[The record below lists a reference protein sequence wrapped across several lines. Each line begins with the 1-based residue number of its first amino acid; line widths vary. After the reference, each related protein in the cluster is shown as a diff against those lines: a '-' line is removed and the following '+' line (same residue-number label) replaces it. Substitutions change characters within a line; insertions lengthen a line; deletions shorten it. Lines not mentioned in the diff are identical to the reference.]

1 MLETAVSE
9 ALRPVDKADL
19 FKLKFLQNAKL
30 SPDGKRIVYAV
41 THVDEKEDK
50 EYATLWLMDAGT
62 GEARQL
68 TAGTARDAGASWSPD
83 GTRIAFLSTRTGSAQ
98 IFVIPVDGGE
108 ARQVTTLKLGTGGA
122 PVWSPDGQHLAFTAS
137 PLEEARKPELPYRV
151 TRQIYR
157 FNGMEYLDDSKQD
170 IYVVPAS
177 GGEARRLTTDAT
189 QKAGLRWS
197 PDGSEIMYLGML
209 GPDSSGI
216 YPKLYA
222 VNLDGSSRPLVAP
235 EWGDAVSGAWLPDGR
250 VVFIGKPTGRPIG
263 SKPELWLVGR
273 DGQTPECRSEKLRF
287 SVGGGLQPDM
297 PSNEL
302 AATGVLV
309 TKDGKGAYATVQE
322 GGMVH
327 IYRFALEGPESWIA
341 VLSGE
346 RACLL
351 LDVGEAHLLFAESN
365 LLNPLELHIAELDG
379 ADERTL
385 THVNDEFLS
394 GLALPTVE
402 HLLFPGVDGTLI
414 EGWALKPA
422 AGEAPYPTVLY
433 IHGGPHS
440 AFGHMFSFDFHM
452 LAGAGYAVLIVNQR
466 GSTGYG
472 DDFANA
478 ILGDWGNLDYADL
491 MSGVD
496 YAIAQ
501 GISDPD
507 RLGVC
512 GLSGGGNLSSWIVG
526 QTRRFKAAVP
536 ENPVTN
542 WVSFYGVSD
551 IGPWFA
557 VEELGG
563 HPWEIPDVY
572 HRCSPITYAHT
583 CTTPTLLVQCEHD
596 WRCPPEQ
603 SEQFYNTL
611 KVVGCPVE
619 MLRVPNEAHA
629 GCIGGALA
637 ARRAQNDAL
646 LGWMNRWVLGQ
657 A

>member
-1 MLETAVSE
+1 VLEVSE
-9 ALRPVDKADL
+9 STRPVEKDDL
-19 FKLKFLQNAKL
+19 FRFKFLQNAKL
-30 SPDGKRIVYAV
+30 SPDGTKIVYAV
-41 THVDEKEDK
+41 THVDTKEDK
-50 EYATLWLMDAGT
+50 EYSTLWLMDTAT
-62 GEARQL
+62 GAARQL
-68 TAGTARDAGASWSPD
+68 TAGTARDGGASWSPD
-83 GTRIAFLSTRTGSAQ
+83 SKHIAFLSTRSEKPQ

-108 ARQVTTLKLGTGGA
+108 ARQVTTLKQGVGGA
-122 PVWSPDGQHLAFTAS
+122 PAWSPDGQQLAFTAS
-137 PLEEARKPELPYRV
+137 PIEEPRKPELPYRV
-151 TRQIYR
+151 TRNVYR

-170 IYVVPAS
+170 IYIVPVS
-177 GGEARRLTTDAT
+177 GGEVKRLTENAT
-189 QKAGLRWS
+189 QKFGLKWS
-197 PDGSEIMYLGML
+197 PDGSEILYLGML
-209 GPDSSGI
+209 PPDTHRI
-216 YPKLYA
+216 YSKLYTVDLNGNSRA
-222 VNLDGSSRPLVAP
+222 LLDP
-235 EWGDAVSGAWLPDGR
+235 EWGDQTSGDWLPDGR
-250 VVFIGKPTGRPIG
+250 IVFIGKPKDRRIG
-263 SKPELWLVGR
+263 SKTDLWVVGR
-273 DGQTPECRSEKLRF
+273 AGGTPECRTDKLPF
-287 SVGGGLQPDM
+287 NVGGGLQPDF
-297 PSNEL
+297 PAPEL
-302 AATGVLV
+302 GGVGVIATP
-309 TKDGKGAYATVQE
+309 DGKAAYATVQE

-327 IYRFALEGPESWIA
+327 IYRFALEGAESWVA

-351 LDVGEAHLLFAESN
+351 LDVDETHVLFAESS
-365 LLNPLELHIAELDG
+365 LLNPLELHIAAQDG
-379 ADERTL
+379 SDERTL
-385 THVNDEFLS
+385 TNLNDEVLS

-402 HLLFPGVDGTLI
+402 HLLFPSVDGTMV
-414 EGWALKPA
+414 EGWVLKPA
-422 AGEAPYPTVLY
+422 IGEAPYPTVLY

-440 AFGHMFSFDFHM
+440 AFGHIFSFDFHM

-491 MSGVD
+491 MAGVD

-507 RLGVC
+507 KLGVC
-512 GLSGGGNLSSWIVG
+512 GLSGGGNLSTWIVG

-572 HRCSPITYAHT
+572 RRCSPITYAHT

-603 SEQFYNTL
+603 SEQFYNVL

-619 MLRVPNEAHA
+619 MLRVPNEPHA
-629 GCIGGALA
+629 GCISGALA
-637 ARRAQNDAL
+637 SRRAQNEAL
-646 LGWMNRWVLGQ
+646 LDWMNRWVLGQ
-657 A
+657 QA